1 MRNLQKNNLMK
12 KEFDQPLSLP
22 PFKGRIQTA
31 YNHPLFVQAISD
43 CSRLLSNRDTEIL
56 LDGRNRVGVVSLPQ
70 QEGKNVEIV
79 IKEFRS
85 RVVNRLKSLFLPGKA
100 FKSWR
105 GALALLERG
114 IETPP
119 PAAYLEKRKGLFLNQ
134 GFFLAERVSAV
145 EEIRF
150 LFPEFPPSE
159 LRRLLISLSRY
170 LFSCHKKGILHRDL
184 SDGNILV
191 KKDKPGEFRF
201 YFLDTNRIR
210 IKRRIGLLSRVKN
223 LIRLGVPLDFQ
234 RFFLQHYLGTTRVKR
249 FLWFWY
255 RINKSSY
262 TNFVKLKKKLRL
274 RQLARKLG
282 IQ

>member
-1 MRNLQKNNLMK
+1 MK
-12 KEFDQPLSLP
+12 KEFDQSLSLP
-22 PFKGRIQTA
+22 PFKGRIGTA
-31 YNHPLFVQAISD
+31 YNHPLFIQAISD
-43 CSRLLSNRDTEIL
+43 CNRLLSSQDTEIL
-56 LDGRNRVGVVSLPQ
+56 LDGRNRVGVVSFPQ
-70 QEGKNVEIV
+70 QDGKNVEIV

-85 RVVNRLKSLFLPGKA
+85 RGVNRLKSLFGRGKA
-100 FKSWR
+100 FKSWQ
-105 GALALLERG
+105 GALALVERG

-119 PAAYLEKRKGLFLNQ
+119 PAAYLEKRKGLFLDRS
-134 GFFLAERVSAV
+134 FFLAERVSGV

-150 LFPEFPPSE
+150 LFPELPPAE
-159 LRRLLISLSRY
+159 LRRLLISLSRH

-201 YFLDTNRIR
+201 YLLDTNRIR
-210 IKRRIGLLSRVKN
+210 FKKRIGLLSRVKN

-234 RFFLQHYLGTTRVKR
+234 LFFLQHYLGTTSMKR

-255 RINKSSY
+255 RINKSLY
-262 TNFVKLKKKLRL
+262 THFVELKKKLRL
-274 RQLARKLG
+274 RQLARKLR